1 MDSRIFIV
9 FSPLAIAAVWA
20 LFNIGRAAIQQ
31 VRRLNKASS

>member
-9 FSPLAIAAVWA
+9 FAPVIIAAGWA

-31 VRRLNKASS
+31 LRRLNNA